1 MCHDAHAPTGF
12 GYIVERMGSRI
23 YGYARV
29 STNRQ
34 DAALQRDALEKAGCD
49 DIFIDEGVS
58 GAKAH
63 RPELDRMVGML
74 REGDTVVVWKL
85 DRLGRSLQNLVEL
98 VNRFDGMGVQFR
110 SLTEAIDTTT
120 PGGVLVFNI
129 FASLAQFERDLIRER
144 TSAGLQAA
152 RARGR
157 HGGRPTKLNERQVR
171 EVRRLYDSRTVTVG
185 QLAAMMGVGRSTT
198 YRVLNASKSS

>member
-1 MCHDAHAPTGF
+1 MFRDAHAPTGF

-98 VNRFDGMGVQFR
+98 VNKFDGMGVQFR
-110 SLTEAIDTTT
+110 SLTETIDTTT

-185 QLAAMMGVGRSTT
+185 QLAAMMGVGRSTI

>member
-1 MCHDAHAPTGF
+1 MRHDAHAPTGF

-98 VNRFDGMGVQFR
+98 VNKFDGMGVQFR

-185 QLAAMMGVGRSTT
+185 QLAAMMGVGRSTI

>member
-1 MCHDAHAPTGF
+1 MFRDAHAPTGF

-98 VNRFDGMGVQFR
+98 VNKFDGMGVQFR

-157 HGGRPTKLNERQVR
+157 YGGRPTKLNERQVR

-185 QLAAMMGVGRSTT
+185 QLAAMMGVGRSTI

>member
-1 MCHDAHAPTGF
+1 MFLDAHAPTGF

-98 VNRFDGMGVQFR
+98 VNKFDGMGVQFR

-157 HGGRPTKLNERQVR
+157 QGGRPTKLNERQVR

-185 QLAAMMGVGRSTT
+185 QLAAMMGVGRSTI

>member
-1 MCHDAHAPTGF
+1 MIG
-12 GYIVERMGSRI
+12 RMGSRI

-29 STNRQ
+29 STSGQ
-34 DAALQRDALEKAGCD
+34 DAALQLDTLEHAGCD
-49 DIFIDEGVS
+49 EIFTDEGVS
-58 GAKAH
+58 GVKAH
-63 RPELDRMVGML
+63 RPELDRMMGML

-98 VNRFDGMGVQFR
+98 VNKFDEMGVQFR

-144 TSAGLQAA
+144 TNAGLQAA

-157 HGGRPTKLNERQVR
+157 HGGRPMKLSEKQIR
-171 EVRRLYDSRTVTVG
+171 EVRRLYDSRTVTVE
-185 QLAAMMGVGRSTT
+185 QIAAMMGVGRSTI
-198 YRVLNASKSS
+198 YRALDTSKHSRG

>member
-1 MCHDAHAPTGF
+1 MFRDAHAPTGF

-98 VNRFDGMGVQFR
+98 VNKFDGMGVQFR

-157 HGGRPTKLNERQVR
+157 HGGRTTKLNERQVR

-185 QLAAMMGVGRSTT
+185 QLAAMMGVGRSTI